1 MPTYD
6 YKCGACGH
14 QFEHFQSMKD
24 APLRKCPKCA
34 KSKLERLIGTG
45 AAIIFKGSGFYQT
58 DYRNESY
65 KKAAEADKPA
75 SESRPDAKG
84 DAKTEAKP
92 EAKAEAKAGSGPQA
106 SPAAKAESRSAPIE
120 RKESPR
126 SGGPRPGG
134 ESGTPKAR
142 KARTKS

>member
-75 SESRPDAKG
+75 SETKPDAKG
-84 DAKTEAKP
+84 DSKTEAKP
-92 EAKAEAKAGSGPQA
+92 ETKAGSSPQA
-106 SPAAKAESRSAPIE
+106 SPTANAESRPAPIE

-126 SGGPRPGG
+126 SGGPKPGG
-134 ESGTPKAR
+134 ENGTPKAR
-142 KARTKS
+142 KARAKS

>member
-24 APLRKCPKCA
+24 VPLRKCPKCA

-75 SESRPDAKG
+75 SESKPDTKP
-84 DAKTEAKP
+84 DTKP
-92 EAKAEAKAGSGPQA
+92 ETKADSAAPATPAGEAGSR
-106 SPAAKAESRSAPIE
+106 PAPTESKAPAK
-120 RKESPR
+120 
-126 SGGPRPGG
+126 SGGPKSGG

-142 KARTKS
+142 KARAKS

>member
-14 QFEHFQSMKD
+14 QFEYFQSMKD
-24 APLRKCPKCA
+24 APLRKCPKCE

-75 SESRPDAKG
+75 SESKPEAKG

-92 EAKAEAKAGSGPQA
+92 EAKAGSGPQA
-106 SPAAKAESRSAPIE
+106 PPAAKAESRSAPIDS
-120 RKESPR
+120 KEAPR
-126 SGGPRPGG
+126 SGGPKPGG
-134 ESGTPKAR
+134 DSGTPKAR
-142 KARTKS
+142 KARAKS

>member
-75 SESRPDAKG
+75 SESKPDAKG

-92 EAKAEAKAGSGPQA
+92 ETKAGSSQQA
-106 SPAAKAESRSAPIE
+106 SPAAKADSPPAPTESKA
-120 RKESPR
+120 SPR
-126 SGGPRPGG
+126 SGGPKPGG

-142 KARTKS
+142 KTRAKP